1 MAEAPWLEPG
11 TQQLASLILRSHQ
24 QSYGQPLLAC
34 GPGRSERQQAQELF
48 AAAAVVM
55 AHDDASDPCLI
66 YANRSAL
73 RLWRRP
79 WSAQVGMPSRLT
91 AEPAERQARSEALL
105 QALQQDAIRGYAGIR
120 VDSAGRRFQI
130 KGARL
135 WTLWDGAG
143 QRCGQ
148 AASFA
153 DWWWI

>member
-11 TQQLASLILRSHQ
+11 AQRLAGLILRCHQ
-24 QSYGQPLLAC
+24 HAFRQPLLAC
-34 GPGRSERQQAQELF
+34 GPDRSERQQAQELF

-55 AHDDASDPCLI
+55 AHDGASDPCLI

-91 AEPAERQARSEALL
+91 AEPAERRARSAALL
-105 QALQQDAIRGYAGIR
+105 QALEQDAIRDYAGIR
-120 VDSAGRRFQI
+120 VDSEGRRFRI
-130 KGARL
+130 EGARL

-148 AASFA
+148 AASF
-153 DWWWI
+153 DNWWWL